1 LKNIINNSDLNYLQV
16 PEMLTYMGVGETIQ
30 SGAGAMGFATLFNV
44 FLTPLHL
51 AAFPLV
57 LPYVVHQKNRMGQ
70 SMEIMSDIYDKR
82 NKDK

>member
-1 LKNIINNSDLNYLQV
+1 
-16 PEMLTYMGVGETIQ
+16 MLTYMGVGETIQ

-57 LPYVVHQKNRMGQ
+57 LPYVVQQRNKMGQ
-70 SMEIMSDIYDKR
+70 SIEIMQDILDKR